1 MLAEKKIETL
11 DAMLYEL
18 EEYFCSNV
26 LTDKNSLFTLNAIV
40 QYLDTILISYSRIYC
55 CDVYK
60 SDKSKLELVNN
71 IFTYHIV

>member
-18 EEYFCSNV
+18 DEYFCSNN
-26 LTDKNSLFTLNAIV
+26 LTEKNSLFNLNTIV
-40 QYLDTILISYSRIYC
+40 PYLDTILISYSRIYF

-60 SDKSKLELVNN
+60 WDKPKLELVNN
-71 IFTYHIV
+71 IVTCTV

>member
-18 EEYFCSNV
+18 DEYFYSDV
-26 LTDKNSLFTLNAIV
+26 LTDKNSLFNLNAFV
-40 QYLDTILISYSRIYC
+40 SYLDTILISYNRIYI

-60 SDKSKLELVNN
+60 WDKPKLELVNN
-71 IFTYHIV
+71 IVTCIV